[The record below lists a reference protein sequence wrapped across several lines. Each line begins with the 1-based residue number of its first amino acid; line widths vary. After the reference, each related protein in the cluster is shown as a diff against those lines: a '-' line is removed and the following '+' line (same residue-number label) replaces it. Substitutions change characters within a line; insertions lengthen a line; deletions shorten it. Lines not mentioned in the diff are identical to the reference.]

1 VSRYVVVETRDPSE
15 FAEVTTT
22 YELCRSLAGRGS
34 PVTVYLA
41 QNGVF
46 PVRKTSAAAQ
56 HLSTLTAVARV
67 WADDFSLRE
76 RGIADDELAPD
87 IGRASIDSLVDLITG
102 DDAKVIWR

>member
-1 VSRYVVVETRDPSE
+1 VSSYVVVETRDPSE

-46 PVRKTSAAAQ
+46 PVRKTSAAAP
-56 HLSTLTAVARV
+56 HLAALTAVARV

-76 RGIADDELAPD
+76 RGIADDELGPD
-87 IGRASIDSLVDLITG
+87 IGRASIDSLVDLITE